1 METANRESSMK
12 DKPEE
17 SKNQTDSGSDTSE
30 EFRNFENFSR
40 RMGSLT
46 RQELDTIFEKEKRL
60 KKKRK
65 TPRS

>member
-1 METANRESSMK
+1 MK

-17 SKNQTDSGSDTSE
+17 SKNQTNSENETSE
-30 EFRNFENFSR
+30 EFRNFENFSK

-46 RQELDTIFEKEKRL
+46 RKELDTIFEKEKKL

-65 TPRS
+65 TPRK